1 MERIELYKREV
12 CGTQYNDEEVCHD
25 CELGHV
31 KQDQLLKRIV
41 NVRYLPITQDASGIL
56 ITITLLGND
65 GNHYRY
71 KR

>member
-1 MERIELYKREV
+1 MKRIELYKCEV

-25 CELGHV
+25 CELGHM
-31 KQDQLLKRIV
+31 KQDQLLKQIV
-41 NVRYLPITQDASGIL
+41 NVRYLPITQDASGMP

-65 GNHYRY
+65 GKHYQY